1 MGYTCTSLKTVTCL
15 AVEPPTLGN
24 IVFDNCHGSLTIY
37 VPSEEVETY
46 KGTSGWS
53 SYAGKIQA
61 IP

>member
-46 KGTSGWS
+46 KETSGWS
-53 SYAGKIQA
+53 FYAGKIQT
-61 IP
+61 IQ